1 MYRGIQ
7 KGLFES
13 TCLIIKRYI
22 LTILSVYADQYLT
35 TYYSSFLRAISKSML
50 YNKVCFFSGH
60 SSYQKKYLKVTMG
73 WIQIFDQLVAFSES
87 ANEPILEALDH
98 HFNFW
103 TK

>member
-1 MYRGIQ
+1 MKYVFFWSFLSKI
-7 KGLFES
+7 KFES
-13 TCLIIKRYI
+13 D
-22 LTILSVYADQYLT
+22 S
-35 TYYSSFLRAISKSML
+35 
-50 YNKVCFFSGH
+50 
-60 SSYQKKYLKVTMG
+60 MG

>member
-1 MYRGIQ
+1 MYRGSQ

-22 LTILSVYADQYLT
+22 LAILSVYADQYLT
-35 TYYSSFLRAISKSML
+35 TYYSSFLKAISKSML
-50 YNKVCFFSGH
+50 YNEVCFFFWSFFL
-60 SSYQKKYLKVTMG
+60 SKIKFESDSMG

-87 ANEPILEALDH
+87 ANEPILEALD
-98 HFNFW
+98 W

>member
-1 MYRGIQ
+1 MYRGSQ

-22 LTILSVYADQYLT
+22 LAILSVYADQYLT
-35 TYYSSFLRAISKSML
+35 TYYSSFLRAISKSMQ
-50 YNKVCFFSGH
+50 YDFFWSFFL
-60 SSYQKKYLKVTMG
+60 SKIKFESDSMG

>member
-1 MYRGIQ
+1 
-7 KGLFES
+7 
-13 TCLIIKRYI
+13 
-22 LTILSVYADQYLT
+22 
-35 TYYSSFLRAISKSML
+35 
-50 YNKVCFFSGH
+50 
-60 SSYQKKYLKVTMG
+60 MG

>member
-1 MYRGIQ
+1 MKYVFFWSFFLSKI
-7 KGLFES
+7 KFES
-13 TCLIIKRYI
+13 D
-22 LTILSVYADQYLT
+22 S
-35 TYYSSFLRAISKSML
+35 
-50 YNKVCFFSGH
+50 
-60 SSYQKKYLKVTMG
+60 MG